1 MRKQKSQMFSNEDLS
16 GSKNQGSFLTEK
28 YEEAKVTE
36 VS

>member
-1 MRKQKSQMFSNEDLS
+1 MRTQKSQMFSNEDLP
-16 GSKNQGSFLTEK
+16 GSKNQARFLTEK